1 MVQQNNYDIILM
13 DIQMPG
19 MDGIEATKRIRQINQ
34 NIPVLAIT
42 AYALHGDR
50 EKFLTQGMDGY
61 ISKPIK
67 VEKLVEEIEKCI
79 SRKEATRQS
88 GDFKMHIDAN
98 GEIII
103 REINMSDGLIGKV
116 YDEEKEGQL
125 AELINELNE
134 KIAAGKLE
142 EFEKLANQ
150 IKKLAI
156 ALDIEDLK
164 VVAFKIELDIRRG
177 NYEAAAE
184 KVNQINHIYAV
195 YKKTV

>member
-1 MVQQNNYDIILM
+1 MAGQNNYDIILM
-13 DIQMPG
+13 DIQMPE
-19 MDGIEATKRIRQINQ
+19 MDGIEATKRIRAINQ
-34 NIPVLAIT
+34 DTPVLAIT

-50 EKFLTQGMDGY
+50 EKFLSQGMDGY

-79 SRKEATRQS
+79 SRKEEAIST
-88 GDFKMHIDAN
+88 GDFEMYIDAN

-103 REINMSDGLIGKV
+103 KEKNASVGPVTKC
-116 YDEEKEGQL
+116 YDQEKEDQL
-125 AELINELNE
+125 SELINELNNQV
-134 KIAAGKLE
+134 AAGKLE
-142 EFEKLANQ
+142 DFERLANQ
-150 IKKLAI
+150 IKKQSI

-177 NYEAAAE
+177 NFEAAAQ
-184 KVNQINHIYAV
+184 KVNQINHIYSV

>member
-1 MVQQNNYDIILM
+1 M
-13 DIQMPG
+13 DIQMPE
-19 MDGIEATKRIRQINQ
+19 MDGIEATKRIREINQ
-34 NIPVLAIT
+34 DIPVLAIT

-50 EKFLTQGMDGY
+50 EKFLSQGMDGY

-67 VEKLVEEIEKCI
+67 VEKLVAEIEKCI
-79 SRKEATRQS
+79 SHKEATRQS

-103 REINMSDGLIGKV
+103 KEINASDGLVGKV
-116 YDEEKEGQL
+116 YDAEKEDQL
-125 AELINELNE
+125 AELINELNDQV
-134 KIAAGKLE
+134 AAGKLE
-142 EFEKLANQ
+142 DFEKLANQ

-156 ALDIEDLK
+156 VLDIEDLK

-177 NYEAAAE
+177 NFEAAAE
-184 KVNQINHIYAV
+184 KVSQINHIYSV

>member
-1 MVQQNNYDIILM
+1 
-13 DIQMPG
+13 
-19 MDGIEATKRIRQINQ
+19 
-34 NIPVLAIT
+34 
-42 AYALHGDR
+42 
-50 EKFLTQGMDGY
+50 
-61 ISKPIK
+61 
-67 VEKLVEEIEKCI
+67 
-79 SRKEATRQS
+79 
-88 GDFKMHIDAN
+88 MHIDAN

-103 REINMSDGLIGKV
+103 KEINMSDGLIGKV